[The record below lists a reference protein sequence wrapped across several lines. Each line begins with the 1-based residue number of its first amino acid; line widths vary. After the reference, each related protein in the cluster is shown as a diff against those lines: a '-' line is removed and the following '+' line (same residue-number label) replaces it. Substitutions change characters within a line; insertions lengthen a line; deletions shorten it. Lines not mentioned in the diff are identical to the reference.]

1 MDQGLLLKFRSL
13 KSEYLNN
20 CDIQIKME
28 AIIKGMRNDLKKLK
42 NGSRQQYSSL
52 NEILVRKKKIEI
64 EIEEWNLLTHND
76 NIRRNKEELLDI
88 ALQL

>member
-52 NEILVRKKKIEI
+52 NEILVRKKTSEAGTPAGGAK
-64 EIEEWNLLTHND
+64 
-76 NIRRNKEELLDI
+76 RRRLPGKRLERPGGVREF
-88 ALQL
+88 